1 MKYHTMITGWG
12 DVALDFLED
21 PEANFI
27 IIFNDDAPPELAEI
41 SVLHTKEQLL
51 AIPAPGDTMIIGEKV
66 FDITAVGEEA
76 KSTLRDLG
84 HCTLSFK
91 GGSEP
96 ERPGCIMLEG
106 EQPLKKTDIQIETL
120 IEIY

>member
-1 MKYHTMITGWG
+1 MKYHTVITGWG
-12 DVALDFLED
+12 DGALDFLED
-21 PEANFI
+21 AETNFI

-41 SVLHTKEQLL
+41 SVLHTKEELL
-51 AIPAPGDTMIIGEKV
+51 AIPAPGDIVVISEKV
-66 FDITAVGEEA
+66 FTITAVGDEA
-76 KSTLRDLG
+76 KSTLRNLG

-91 GGSEP
+91 GGNVP

-106 EQPLKKTDIQIETL
+106 DEPLLKSDIQVENT

>member
-1 MKYHTMITGWG
+1 MKYCAMITGWG
-12 DVALDFLED
+12 DLALSFLED

-27 IIFNDDAPPELAEI
+27 IIFNNDAPPELAEL
-41 SVLHTKEQLL
+41 SVLHTKAPLL
-51 AIPAPGDTMIIGEKV
+51 EIPQVGDTVIIGEKV
-66 FDITAVGEEA
+66 FEITAVGEEA

-96 ERPGCIMLEG
+96 ERPGCIMLSGDE
-106 EQPLKKTDIQIETL
+106 PLTTADIQVENT
-120 IEIY
+120 IEIH

>member
-1 MKYHTMITGWG
+1 MKYHTVITGWG

-51 AIPAPGDTMIIGEKV
+51 AVPAPGDTVLIGEKV
-66 FDITAVGEEA
+66 FEITAVGEEA
-76 KSTLRDLG
+76 KSTLRTLG

-91 GGSEP
+91 GGKEP

-106 EQPLKKTDIQIETL
+106 DEPLLKSDIQVEVP

>member
-1 MKYHTMITGWG
+1 MKYHTIITGWG
-12 DVALDFLED
+12 DAALDFLED

-51 AIPAPGDTMIIGEKV
+51 AVPAPGDIMLIGEKV
-66 FDITAVGEEA
+66 FTITAVGEEA

-91 GGSEP
+91 GGSGP
-96 ERPGCIMLEG
+96 ERPGCIMLSGDE
-106 EQPLKKTDIQIETL
+106 PLTTADIQVETL

>member
-1 MKYHTMITGWG
+1 MKYHAMITGWG
-12 DVALDFLED
+12 ESALDFLDD
-21 PEANFI
+21 PKSNCI
-27 IIFNDDAPPELAEI
+27 IIFNNDAPSDLAEI

-51 AIPAPGDTMIIGEKV
+51 AIPAPGDTVIIGEKV
-66 FDITAVGEEA
+66 FTITAVGEEA
-76 KSTLRDLG
+76 KSTLRELG

-91 GGSEP
+91 GGNVP

-106 EQPLKKTDIQIETL
+106 DEPLTAADIQVENM

>member
-1 MKYHTMITGWG
+1 MKFHATIMGWG
-12 DVALDFLED
+12 EDALGFLDME
-21 PEANFI
+21 EMNCI
-27 IIFNDDAPPELAEI
+27 ILFNDNAPDELAEI
-41 SVLHTKEQLL
+41 SVLHTKSDIYSE
-51 AIPAPGDTMIIGEKV
+51 PAPGDTLLLCGKV

-76 KSTLRDLG
+76 KHTLRDLG

-106 EQPLKKTDIQIETL
+106 EAPKPEEIIRGGV
-120 IEIY
+120 IEIF

>member
-12 DVALDFLED
+12 ELALSFLDD
-21 PEANFI
+21 PESNFI
-27 IIFNDDAPPELAEI
+27 ILFNNDAPPELAELSI
-41 SVLHTKEQLL
+41 LHTKEQLL

-96 ERPGCIMLEG
+96 ERPGCIMLKGDE
-106 EQPLKKTDIQIETL
+106 PLTKEDIQVETL

>member
-1 MKYHTMITGWG
+1 MKYHAMITGWG
-12 DVALDFLED
+12 EYALDFLND
-21 PEANFI
+21 PKANCI
-27 IIFNDDAPPELAEI
+27 IIFNNDAPPDLAEI

-51 AIPAPGDTMIIGEKV
+51 AIPAAGDTVIIGEKV
-66 FDITAVGEEA
+66 FTITAVGEEA
-76 KSTLRDLG
+76 KSTLRELG

-91 GGSEP
+91 GGNVP

-106 EQPLKKTDIQIETL
+106 DEPLTAADIQVENM

>member
-1 MKYHTMITGWG
+1 MKYHTIITGWG
-12 DVALDFLED
+12 DAALDFLED

-27 IIFNDDAPPELAEI
+27 IIFNDDAPPELAEV

-51 AIPAPGDTMIIGEKV
+51 AIPAAGDTVLIGEKV

-76 KSTLRDLG
+76 KSTLRTLG
-84 HCTLSFK
+84 HCTLCFK
-91 GGSEP
+91 GGSVP
-96 ERPGCIMLEG
+96 ERPGCIMLAG
-106 EQPLKKTDIQIETL
+106 EEPLLKSDIQVEVP